1 MENKRTRQIE
11 VSVIIPVYKPESFLW
26 ECLSTLD
33 RQTLDHSRFEVL
45 LILNGPR
52 EPYMSQIEDFLKEHP
67 SLLCRLIYSEKN
79 GVSLARN
86 IGMDEAE
93 GEYICFLD
101 GDDLVTDNYLQ
112 ALLAIATP
120 DTMALANVCA
130 FDDGE
135 HTRLAVIARAVHDQH
150 HASPLARQDGEH
162 DDHNRNRDRRNH
174 GDHGKAG
181 AADDAHADR
190 PEQEHQ
196 IHRILDGR
204 AESHNRQRADHAERN
219 HDVGLDRE
227 DDGRG
232 NDRQR
237 DQ

>member
-79 GVSLARN
+79 AVSLARN

-120 DTMALANVCA
+120 AYSK
-130 FDDGE
+130 
-135 HTRLAVIARAVHDQH
+135 HP
-150 HASPLARQDGEH
+150 ASFNAGRK
-162 DDHNRNRDRRNH
+162 RR
-174 GDHGKAG
+174 KAISEG
-181 AADDAHADR
+181 
-190 PEQEHQ
+190 Q
-196 IHRILDGR
+196 IIPILFIITYYIIIIYYNI
-204 AESHNRQRADHAERN
+204 SH
-219 HDVGLDRE
+219 
-227 DDGRG
+227 
-232 NDRQR
+232 
-237 DQ
+237 